1 MSDTEE
7 DAESKTE
14 EPSEKKI
21 LDTLEKGHN
30 PVSRDSIALS
40 GFIAF
45 LLCVCFLLDGV
56 AERLF
61 GVMAMM
67 LGNAASLS
75 LRNGADAFEYLAFVL
90 KEMAC
95 FLAPLLSVFMIGGLA
110 AAFAQNAP
118 AVVFDRVMP
127 DLSRINPAKGLG
139 RIFGVAGL
147 AELLKSTL
155 KISIIFGALALSTAS
170 DSASLRDLMRTEPAL
185 APGIAITLVIH
196 LTSAVCIT
204 GAVLA
209 IGDLAWVRFKW
220 RKDIRM
226 SRQELKD
233 EHKQSEGDPLV
244 KGRMRSLALTRARKR
259 MMAAVP
265 KATLIIANPTHYAIA
280 LRYQRED
287 GGAPLVVA
295 KGQDL
300 LALKIREIGEERAI
314 PVLEKKELVRAM
326 YNHVEVNKMIP
337 AEFFRPVAEIIHF
350 LNSHGSRS
358 RRA

>member
-1 MSDTEE
+1 MSDAE

-21 LDTLEKGHN
+21 LDTLEKGLN
-30 PVSRDSIALS
+30 PVSRDAIALS
-40 GFIAF
+40 GFLAF
-45 LLCVCFLLDGV
+45 LLCVCFLLEAV

-67 LGNAASLS
+67 LGNAAAVP

-90 KEMAC
+90 KEMVR

-118 AVVFDRVMP
+118 AVVFDRIIP
-127 DLSRINPAKGLG
+127 DLSRISPAKGLG

-147 AELLKSTL
+147 AELIKSIL

-170 DSASLRDLMRTEPAL
+170 DSGSLRDLMRTEPSM
-185 APGIAITLVIH
+185 APGIAVRLVIH
-196 LTSAVCIT
+196 LASAVCIV

-209 IGDLAWVRFKW
+209 IGDLAWARFKW

-244 KGRMRSLALTRARKR
+244 KGRMRSLALTRSRKR

-280 LRYQRED
+280 LRYRRED

-300 LALKIREIGEERAI
+300 LALKIREIGEEKAI
-314 PVLEKKELVRAM
+314 PVIEKKDLVRAM

-350 LNSHGSRS
+350 LNSRGSRS
-358 RRA
+358 SRS

>member
-1 MSDTEE
+1 MSDAE

-30 PVSRDSIALS
+30 PVSRDAISLS
-40 GFIAF
+40 GFLAF
-45 LLCVCFLLDGV
+45 LLCVCFLLEGV

-61 GVMAMM
+61 GIMGIM
-67 LGNAASLS
+67 LGNAAAVP

-90 KEMAC
+90 KEMAH
-95 FLAPLLSVFMIGGLA
+95 FLAPLLSVFMISGLA

-118 AVVFDRVMP
+118 AVVFDRIMP
-127 DLSRINPAKGLG
+127 DFSRIDPAKGLG

-147 AELLKSTL
+147 AELIKSIL
-155 KISIIFGALALSTAS
+155 KISIIFGALALSTTS
-170 DSASLRDLMRTEPAL
+170 DSGALRDLMRTEPSM
-185 APGIAITLVIH
+185 APAIAVRLVIH
-196 LTSAVCIT
+196 LTSAVCIV

-209 IGDLAWVRFKW
+209 FGDLAWARFKW

-244 KGRMRSLALTRARKR
+244 KGRMRSLALTRSRKR

-280 LRYQRED
+280 LRYRRED

-300 LALKIREIGEERAI
+300 LALKIREIGEEKAI
-314 PVLEKKELVRAM
+314 PVIEKKELVRAM
-326 YNHVEVNKMIP
+326 YNHIEVNKMIP

-350 LNSHGSRS
+350 LNSRGSRP
-358 RRA
+358 RRD